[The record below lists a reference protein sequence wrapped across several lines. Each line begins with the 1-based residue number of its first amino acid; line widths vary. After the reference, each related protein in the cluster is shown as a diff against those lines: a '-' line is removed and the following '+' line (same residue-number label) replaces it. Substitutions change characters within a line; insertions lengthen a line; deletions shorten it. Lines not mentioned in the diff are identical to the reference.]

1 MPQEIL
7 SRAIA
12 AGATAHQMAVIG
24 GPALGGF
31 LLAAGTNAVY
41 WVCFAMFVIAAIF
54 ISLVKIERPAKLK
67 KAVTLESVFAGFTY
81 IKSRPVIFGAITLD
95 LAAVLLGGV
104 TALLPIFAR
113 DILDAGPEGLGLLRS
128 SPAAGALLMSFYL
141 SNVQIDKHAGRIM
154 IGAVVVY
161 GLATAAF
168 GLSSWLPAVDAH
180 ACDHR
185 CRGFRQRR
193 GASLAGAD
201 PHAQRYVGS
210 RDGGEFHLHRHDFE
224 PRPVSGRCRCS
235 TDRRRAGSR
244 DRRAGRRRR
253 RAPLDQAL
261 PRLLAGAERHSG
273 EMTADDQ
280 YSLLRHGQ
288 FMMYWAT
295 RVTTAFAYHM
305 MFVAIG
311 WQVYDLTNSALDLGL
326 IGLIMFIPSV
336 PGAVLVGHVAD
347 HYDRRFV
354 VAISQTGMALCAAVL
369 AIGSVTGHLTVH
381 LIFAAVLVI
390 GVCRAFHSPTLHT
403 LLPGIVPPSMISRG
417 VAAGTGANQISI
429 IGGPVLG
436 GLLYIFGPEV
446 VYGISAVFFI
456 IATILV
462 VLIRVNYPPRQKK
475 PISLEEVFA
484 GFTYIRQNKI
494 IFGSISL
501 DLSALLL
508 GGVTALLPI
517 YARDILQTGPWG
529 LGVLR
534 AAPAVGA
541 IVATIY
547 LTRVALR
554 RQTGHILSPLSAS
567 TACLSWHSAFRQ
579 RYGCRS
585 WR

>member
-1 MPQEIL
+1 
-7 SRAIA
+7 
-12 AGATAHQMAVIG
+12 
-24 GPALGGF
+24 
-31 LLAAGTNAVY
+31 
-41 WVCFAMFVIAAIF
+41 
-54 ISLVKIERPAKLK
+54 
-67 KAVTLESVFAGFTY
+67 
-81 IKSRPVIFGAITLD
+81 
-95 LAAVLLGGV
+95 
-104 TALLPIFAR
+104 
-113 DILDAGPEGLGLLRS
+113 
-128 SPAAGALLMSFYL
+128 
-141 SNVQIDKHAGRIM
+141 
-154 IGAVVVY
+154 
-161 GLATAAF
+161 
-168 GLSSWLPAVDAH
+168 
-180 ACDHR
+180 
-185 CRGFRQRR
+185 
-193 GASLAGAD
+193 
-201 PHAQRYVGS
+201 
-210 RDGGEFHLHRHDFE
+210 
-224 PRPVSGRCRCS
+224 
-235 TDRRRAGSR
+235 
-244 DRRAGRRRR
+244 
-253 RAPLDQAL
+253 
-261 PRLLAGAERHSG
+261 
-273 EMTADDQ
+273 MTADEQ

-354 VAISQTGMALCAAVL
+354 VAIAQITMGLCALVL
-369 AIGSVTGHLTVH
+369 AIASVTGHISAN

-390 GVCRAFHSPTLHT
+390 GVGRAFHSPTLHT

-436 GLLYIFGPEV
+436 GILYIFGPEV
-446 VYGISAVFFI
+446 VYRLSAVFFI

-462 VLIRVNYPPRQKK
+462 VLVRVNYPPREKK
-475 PISLEEVFA
+475 PISLGEVFA
-484 GFTYIRQNKI
+484 GFTYIRQNKV

-554 RQTGHILSPLSAS
+554 RRTGHILIGAICVYGVSVLVFGVSTTLWLSILALIVYGAMDAVN
-567 TACLSWHSAFRQ
+567 TIIRHSMTQSRTPNDKLGRVMSVSSLFTSSATTLGQFKAGVLAALLGVVPSVLVGGVGAIAVALIWIRLFPEL
-579 RYGCRS
+579 
-585 WR
+585 WRVQSVIPEKEEEHANRKLD